1 MGKPKL
7 TAFIKDLRSRSR
19 IGLDSMC
26 FIYHFAAHPQ
36 YLPLTETL
44 FELVETANVQ
54 AVSSVISVIETLIA
68 PEKQGLRL
76 VAYEYEKSFQT
87 LPNLAIA
94 SIDWPQAKLAAR
106 FRAIYPGLR
115 TPDAIQIAACILS
128 GAEAFLTNDKRLKQV
143 KEIKVLIL
151 ENYLKK

>member
-1 MGKPKL
+1 MGKPII
-7 TAFIKDLRSRSR
+7 TAFTKDLRSLKR

-44 FELVETANVQ
+44 FELVETADIQ
-54 AVSSVISVIETLIA
+54 AASSVISVIETLIA
-68 PEKQGLRL
+68 PEKKGLQL

-87 LPNLAIA
+87 LPNLTISA
-94 SIDWPQAKLAAR
+94 IDWPQAKLAAR

-143 KEIKVLIL
+143 REIKVLVM
-151 ENYLKK
+151 EDYL

>member
-1 MGKPKL
+1 MGKPII
-7 TAFIKDLRSRSR
+7 TAFAKDLRSLKR

-44 FELVETANVQ
+44 FELVETADIQ
-54 AVSSVISVIETLIA
+54 AASSVISVIETLIA
-68 PEKQGLRL
+68 PEKKGLRL
-76 VAYEYEKSFQT
+76 VAHEYEKSFQT
-87 LPNLAIA
+87 LPNLTI
-94 SIDWPQAKLAAR
+94 SPIDWPQAKLAAR

-115 TPDAIQIAACILS
+115 TPDAIQIAACILA

-143 KEIKVLIL
+143 KEIKVLVL
-151 ENYLKK
+151 EDYL